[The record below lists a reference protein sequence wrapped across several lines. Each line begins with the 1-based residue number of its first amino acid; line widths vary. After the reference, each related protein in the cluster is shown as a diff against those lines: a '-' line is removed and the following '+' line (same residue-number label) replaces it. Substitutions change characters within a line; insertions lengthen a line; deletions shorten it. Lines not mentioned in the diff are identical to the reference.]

1 MRSGAGHVAEKCW
14 KVQNLELAW
23 ERLNA
28 LGAGGAG
35 TDREGG
41 AEEAGGRG
49 VRGPCLSPETHP
61 FLSMNRGVCP
71 VARP

>member
-1 MRSGAGHVAEKCW
+1 MRSGAGHVAEKGW
-14 KVQNLELAW
+14 KVQSLELAW

-28 LGAGGAG
+28 LGAGGA
-35 TDREGG
+35 
-41 AEEAGGRG
+41 EEAAGRG

-61 FLSMNRGVCP
+61 FLSMNHGVCP

>member
-1 MRSGAGHVAEKCW
+1 MRSEAGHVAEKCW
-14 KVQNLELAW
+14 KGQNLELAW

-28 LGAGGAG
+28 LGAGGA
-35 TDREGG
+35 
-41 AEEAGGRG
+41 EEAGGRR

-61 FLSMNRGVCP
+61 SLSMNRGVCP